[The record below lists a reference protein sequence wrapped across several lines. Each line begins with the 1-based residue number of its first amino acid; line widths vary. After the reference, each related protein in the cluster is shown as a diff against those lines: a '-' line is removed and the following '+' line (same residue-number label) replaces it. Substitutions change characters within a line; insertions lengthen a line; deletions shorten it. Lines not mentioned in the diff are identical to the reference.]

1 MKVQLGGSFQLEKF
15 YGASYKFNS
24 FQVHVEIEGNPNEGE
39 DNFQCHARL
48 QEEAEILFK
57 KDVHGQAA
65 AAKKIIDD
73 GADGEG

>member
-15 YGASYKFNS
+15 YGENYRFNS
-24 FQVHVEIEGNPNEGE
+24 FQVHVEVEGAPAEGE

-57 KDVHGQAA
+57 KDVRGQAS
-65 AAKKIIDD
+65 AAKKLL
-73 GADGEG
+73 DGEG